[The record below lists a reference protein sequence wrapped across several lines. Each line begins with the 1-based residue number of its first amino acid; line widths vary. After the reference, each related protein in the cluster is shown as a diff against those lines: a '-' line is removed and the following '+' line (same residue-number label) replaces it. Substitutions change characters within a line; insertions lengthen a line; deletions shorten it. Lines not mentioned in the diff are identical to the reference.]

1 MCDSKNLTVFMA
13 ILQNNC
19 IMIDRRDGSN
29 VFGPVCEEAVSD

>member
-13 ILQNNC
+13 ILQSNF
-19 IMIDRRDGSN
+19 IMIDRRDGGK